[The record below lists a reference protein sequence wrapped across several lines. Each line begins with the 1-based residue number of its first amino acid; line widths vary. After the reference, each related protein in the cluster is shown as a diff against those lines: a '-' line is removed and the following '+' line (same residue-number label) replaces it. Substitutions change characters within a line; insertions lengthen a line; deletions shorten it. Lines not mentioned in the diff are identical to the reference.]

1 MTTTTTSATSGP
13 WHDAG
18 DGFFGP
24 MSPDSWPD
32 GDNDFQTVLSSL
44 AGSDRAYSK
53 SPNSSLNSGY
63 SPPPQ
68 QLTGL
73 PLPITPLVQAQPYGI
88 VSNVHLQTSFQPI
101 SPDVPDSA
109 SNSPASV
116 PVHTPPEMNA
126 SIDQMLEMN
135 PALWSQSSPS
145 IDQSWEMVPRQS
157 SITSL
162 DSPTAPSHGSYDRVT
177 DLFPMM
183 PGEPQMSVQQQH
195 DAAFVAQPFQYP
207 IQHGSSI
214 LSMSPCPRVDHCA
227 AAPPDFSPSPTART
241 GMHTMANAQP
251 AADLARFPP
260 ASQFDLDMAKPF
272 SHMQRQPQQP
282 QQQPW
287 SSESLRNMMNMEA
300 APDALVFGPGY
311 YLAGHPPQMQPVT
324 EEQLRRSLSASTSHS
339 LSPETSPTALP
350 ATSLDMSVAFSTG
363 QEVSFPIQ
371 GSAAHGYVSND
382 MISQQPLFVDTS
394 PLQAFSTADQ
404 YPFPNYVADA
414 SLISPTAES
423 HPRSS
428 ISSVN
433 LSMEHMAEA
442 LVPANQGSG
451 FVNPFGGES
460 PPMISSAQHVPQA
473 SESPTA
479 TGSVDLSLQSSAAQ
493 RSGGRQLGSHLDP
506 DKRKDANTMREVGAC
521 WSCALQRDKCGPG
534 DPCHRCEKRK
544 HKANGPHPQLACD
557 RTPLWDLL
565 EFFLPS
571 QLTDLHKPKTL
582 EDFVGKHTTGWT
594 NMRIKL
600 KLIPGRGLPAMVCE
614 AYEFIPQTNESARQ
628 FQYFKDHKTGLSQ
641 RREKPSPPLGMMQI
655 EQEDI
660 KRYSKYLDEIVEHHF
675 RAFAQ
680 MYCSDDEYDFQ
691 LRLLEFIRDLKP
703 ESKDEKLLLHEV
715 RRLIVVTYI
724 MGHTLVLEEAN
735 RAQVLPRLRFD
746 RRSASDYG
754 SFCSPRVV
762 NRQLK
767 YLFCGLHKT
776 TMHEVYKRLQQMLKK
791 STQWPPAKWTA
802 AFCAML
808 GLAMVH
814 EDTQKTI
821 QLVMDHKTVSEG
833 MDERHAREGARRAC
847 EAIDVKF
854 SFVMAL
860 FMRRSS
866 KSENPIV
873 HRDGAYWA
881 GKLER
886 NCAMFAEN
894 VRKLVSNNYVY
905 LHQQKQIPSDSQGN
919 FTSRLVGRF
928 ITALY
933 DQS

>member
-1 MTTTTTSATSGP
+1 MTTTT
-13 WHDAG
+13 WHDAAS

-24 MSPDSWPD
+24 MSPESWPD
-32 GDNDFQTVLSSL
+32 GPDDWNNVLSSWQ
-44 AGSDRAYSK
+44 GSDRAFSK
-53 SPNSSLNSGY
+53 SPNNSLNSAY

-68 QLTGL
+68 QLQRL
-73 PLPITPLVQAQPYGI
+73 PIPITPLVPPQPYG
-88 VSNVHLQTSFQPI
+88 VLPNVNVQPGI
-101 SPDVPDSA
+101 APVPPDPSDSV

-135 PALWSQSSPS
+135 PALWSHASPS
-145 IDQSWEMVPRQS
+145 LDQSWEMVPRQP

-162 DSPTAPSHGSYDRVT
+162 DSPMAPSQGSFDRVT
-177 DLFPMM
+177 DFYPLM
-183 PGEPQMSVQQQH
+183 PNEPAMPVQQQ
-195 DAAFVAQPFQYP
+195 DAAYAAPPFQYP
-207 IQHGSSI
+207 IHQGSRGLPVSTFA
-214 LSMSPCPRVDHCA
+214 RVDSIA
-227 AAPPDFSPSPTART
+227 GAQPDFSPSPTDQGRMQAMN
-241 GMHTMANAQP
+241 G
-251 AADLARFPP
+251 AAPTRDVARFPST
-260 ASQFDLDMAKPF
+260 SQFDLDMAKSF
-272 SHMQRQPQQP
+272 TQAQRQQQQQQ

-287 SSESLRNMMNMEA
+287 SSESLRDMVNWEA
-300 APDALVFGPGY
+300 KSDALVFGPAY
-311 YLAGHPPQMQPVT
+311 YLSGNPTQLPPVT
-324 EEQLRRSLSASTSHS
+324 EEQLRRSLSASTTHS
-339 LSPETSPTALP
+339 LSPEPSPTVLP
-350 ATSLDMSVAFSTG
+350 GASLDLSGAFPAG
-363 QEVSFPIQ
+363 QDVSFPIQ
-371 GSAAHGYVSND
+371 GSGTNGYVSGNNNN
-382 MISQQPLFVDTS
+382 IVSQQPLFIDTS
-394 PLQAFSTADQ
+394 PLQSFPTADQ

-423 HPRSS
+423 LPRSS
-428 ISSVN
+428 ISS
-433 LSMEHMAEA
+433 
-442 LVPANQGSG
+442 
-451 FVNPFGGES
+451 
-460 PPMISSAQHVPQA
+460 
-473 SESPTA
+473 
-479 TGSVDLSLQSSAAQ
+479 
-493 RSGGRQLGSHLDP
+493 
-506 DKRKDANTMREVGAC
+506 
-521 WSCALQRDKCGPG
+521 CGPG

-544 HKANGPHPQLACD
+544 NKANGPHPQLACD

-582 EDFVGKHTTGWT
+582 EEFVGKHTTGWT
-594 NMRIKL
+594 NIRIKL
-600 KLIPGRGLPAMVCE
+600 KLIPGRGLPAMICE
-614 AYEFIPQTNESARQ
+614 AYEFIPQTHESARQ
-628 FQYFKDHKTGLSQ
+628 FQYFKDHRTGLSQ

-660 KRYSKYLDEIVEHHF
+660 KRYSKYLDDIVEHHF
-675 RAFAQ
+675 HAFAQ

-691 LRLLEFIRDLKP
+691 LRLLEYIRDLKP
-703 ESKDEKLLLHEV
+703 ESKDEKQLLHEV

-735 RAQVLPRLRFD
+735 RAQVLPRLRYD
-746 RRSASDYG
+746 RRSAADYG
-754 SFCSPRVV
+754 PFCSPRVV

-814 EDTQKTI
+814 EDTQKTV

-833 MDERHAREGARRAC
+833 MDDRIAREGARRAC

-886 NCAMFAEN
+886 NCAVFAEN
-894 VRKLVSNNYVY
+894 VRKLANNNIVY
-905 LHQQKQIPSDSQGN
+905 LHQQRQIPLDSQGN

-928 ITALY
+928 VTTLY
-933 DQS
+933 EQN